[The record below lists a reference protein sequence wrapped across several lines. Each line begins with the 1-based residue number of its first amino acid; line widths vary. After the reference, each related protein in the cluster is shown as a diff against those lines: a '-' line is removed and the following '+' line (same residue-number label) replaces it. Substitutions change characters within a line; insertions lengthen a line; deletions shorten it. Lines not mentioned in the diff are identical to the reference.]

1 VPDIIFYF
9 SDDNVER
16 RRHSFIRIKAE
27 DVIDKVDAGP
37 IILNLKEDRSLG
49 IVKDDEFPGFL
60 YIKVQL
66 FSH

>member
-1 VPDIIFYF
+1 M
-9 SDDNVER
+9 ER